1 MSKIMIQISLKNP
14 EEINLLNF
22 NLEGIKKNN
31 ELIYKEEST
40 DVLIRIDES
49 VTLIRKN
56 EDSELTLV
64 FDVTNNSKGSYF
76 IREVGNLEIDIKTNI
91 LEITNNSIY
100 TEYELVINNEAIGLF
115 IFKIRFEEIE

>member
-1 MSKIMIQISLKNP
+1 MIQISLKNP

-56 EDSELTLV
+56 EDSELTLL